1 MDKSSLDYSYVS
13 HHDGLPLQP
22 LASHPFMYAPQPPL
36 PDASDAVD
44 SRARRAIKPQ
54 RVTAGGGLH
63 GAKRQEKPPYSYI
76 ALIALAIKDQ
86 PDGKATLAEIY
97 DFLQKHWDFFRGEY
111 VGWRNSIRHNLSL
124 NDCFVKLGKEP
135 GERGRKG
142 HKWMLSPNS
151 EYQFDEGSYRRRP
164 RGYKYPSMAMNEW
177 LTTYGTPTMSPEFPS
192 LSTALPSFDSKSS
205 LDSSMM
211 TSSSMSSMTMPLSSS
226 SLTPSSALA
235 YPGLIPHQFSSGS
248 WSCYDQHFSSS
259 SSYASS
265 TPYYNFYESS
275 TTAAPSTTVPQ
286 DPTTVD
292 YAATEWGT
300 DLGTVDSHQEVANEF
315 TFPIKE
321 EVLI

>member
-1 MDKSSLDYSYVS
+1 
-13 HHDGLPLQP
+13 
-22 LASHPFMYAPQPPL
+22 
-36 PDASDAVD
+36 
-44 SRARRAIKPQ
+44 
-54 RVTAGGGLH
+54 
-63 GAKRQEKPPYSYI
+63 
-76 ALIALAIKDQ
+76 
-86 PDGKATLAEIY
+86 
-97 DFLQKHWDFFRGEY
+97 
-111 VGWRNSIRHNLSL
+111 
-124 NDCFVKLGKEP
+124 
-135 GERGRKG
+135 
-142 HKWMLSPNS
+142 
-151 EYQFDEGSYRRRP
+151 
-164 RGYKYPSMAMNEW
+164 MAMNEW

-300 DLGTVDSHQEVANEF
+300 DLGTVDSHQESPTSSPSLSRRRCSSERRVSALSQISLLSRLF
-315 TFPIKE
+315 
-321 EVLI
+321 